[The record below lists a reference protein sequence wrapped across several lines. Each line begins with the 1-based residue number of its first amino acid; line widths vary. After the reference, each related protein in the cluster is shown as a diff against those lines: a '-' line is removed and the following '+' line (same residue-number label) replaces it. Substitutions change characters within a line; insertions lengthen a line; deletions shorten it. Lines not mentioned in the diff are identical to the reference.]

1 MIIAVPEPPSGDF
14 LLLVQEKVT
23 KEKDTPD
30 GASGSC
36 ASRHWGPRRATGH
49 SLSCGSGAVIPDR
62 SPDALTPMPCGAR
75 TAPYGDPTTP
85 TTASRF
91 VGLLFPPRRSKPSTG
106 GEDAGLRATV
116 FEPEARLFRARR
128 VGRASG
134 LPGGAQGTAR
144 GFRAAKRPESPFL

>member
-62 SPDALTPMPCGAR
+62 SPDGLTPMPCGAR
-75 TAPYGDPTTP
+75 TAPYGTQLHPRQRLRQALAEGSRDAQTTHH
-85 TTASRF
+85 
-91 VGLLFPPRRSKPSTG
+91 RRSYLCH
-106 GEDAGLRATV
+106 A
-116 FEPEARLFRARR
+116 
-128 VGRASG
+128 
-134 LPGGAQGTAR
+134 
-144 GFRAAKRPESPFL
+144 